1 MLYFI
6 VRRFAAAQV
15 LLAATLFTPFVLRAA
30 TVQPTAPLITG
41 LLRDS
46 AGAPLS
52 DVQVVVSSAN
62 RVALTDDR
70 GEFLVRGLPAGT
82 YHLDFAR
89 IGYAAQHQ
97 IVTLAVNGPDVRLIV
112 TMRLSS
118 VRLTSV
124 NVTATPIGT
133 DALNA
138 TQASIQLSGKE
149 LQRAISSSIGQTLS
163 GEPGMSSRFNGP
175 LANAPVIRG
184 MTGERVLVLQDG
196 ERAGDLSSAAVDHL
210 NAVDPSS
217 AERIEVIRGPA
228 SLLYGNN
235 ALGGVVNVISSDIPT
250 SIPKRVT
257 GFAMGQGESVTP
269 GGVASGGV
277 TVPLSDRFAI
287 TARGGIR
294 QFDDMR
300 VGGGGTQPNTNGRT
314 NNFTLG
320 GGFVGSSGSIGA
332 VYRQMDFKY
341 GLPHPEDEDAV
352 RINGVRRMAALRSSI
367 NTGYAP
373 IASLRVDGTAQW
385 YTHGELEP
393 SGMVGTRFAL
403 NTQTVNIT
411 GRTQFGRASGAFG
424 VQGLFRQYTPTGD
437 EAFTPG
443 ASNNNVAA
451 YVYQEV
457 PLARDA
463 TAAHA
468 PRVQVGVRYDQFA
481 LRTNPSNADAVVRF
495 GAAQSR
501 SFGNVASSVGLS
513 VPLSEYVSVSANTS
527 RGFRAPTVE
536 EMYANGFHAAV
547 GTFDMGNP
555 NLKPEQS
562 TGYEIGLRA
571 QSART
576 FAQIN
581 SYYNLIDRYIL
592 PRAVGARDIG
602 GNSVPLVNYVQA
614 NAKLYG
620 IEGQVETQ
628 LVRHVVGGVMGD
640 FTRALFRDGT
650 GNLPYIPAGRLGGSL
665 RYDNGHISTG
675 ADVRR
680 VFNQPHVSGDALD
693 VATNAYTMLNL
704 NATWLFTVRGSTVH
718 SFTVR
723 VDNVLDEQYRDAT
736 SRIKS
741 FAFNPGR
748 NLSAVYKLL
757 F

>member
-1 MLYFI
+1 MAEANALGDFIFGTLSNKADRVEALSQARSGLSAPEFELMDGIGGSARVLITAGPDAPVEEITLYFTNDGSDPKPGATTTYALAFTEFKPYWDTVI
-6 VRRFAAAQV
+6 LGYIRRFEAIIPPM
-15 LLAATLFTPFVLRAA
+15 L
-30 TVQPTAPLITG
+30 
-41 LLRDS
+41 
-46 AGAPLS
+46 
-52 DVQVVVSSAN
+52 
-62 RVALTDDR
+62 
-70 GEFLVRGLPAGT
+70 LPAGAIIR
-82 YHLDFAR
+82 Y
-89 IGYAAQHQ
+89 
-97 IVTLAVNGPDVRLIV
+97 
-112 TMRLSS
+112 
-118 VRLTSV
+118 
-124 NVTATPIGT
+124 
-133 DALNA
+133 
-138 TQASIQLSGKE
+138 
-149 LQRAISSSIGQTLS
+149 RAIGRTRGKDLIQAANGQ
-163 GEPGMSSRFNGP
+163 RFAHLMAVHPSPTWLQQG
-175 LANAPVIRG
+175 VIYHIF
-184 MTGERVLVLQDG
+184 L
-196 ERAGDLSSAAVDHL
+196 
-210 NAVDPSS
+210 
-217 AERIEVIRGPA
+217 
-228 SLLYGNN
+228 
-235 ALGGVVNVISSDIPT
+235 
-250 SIPKRVT
+250 
-257 GFAMGQGESVTP
+257 
-269 GGVASGGV
+269 
-277 TVPLSDRFAI
+277 DRFAI

-320 GGFVGSSGSIGA
+320 GGFVGSGGSIGA

-385 YTHGELEP
+385 YTHGEVEP
-393 SGMVGTRFAL
+393 SGTVGTRFAL

-411 GRTQFGRASGAFG
+411 GRTQFGRANGAFG

-571 QSART
+571 QSAGT